1 MIINSLAELRP
12 LLPEVII
19 LGAGLSLMMFEAFTS
34 AKSRGWMHALAILSL
49 VLSAICLLGDLHF
62 ASPLRSEGGLFV
74 RDALADVLKVF
85 ILLSTAL
92 VFVYGRY
99 YFEAKRQYFGNFYV
113 LSLFAVLGMMILVSA
128 GSLVTIYL
136 GLELMALSTY
146 AIVALDR
153 DDGVATESA
162 MKYFVLGALAS
173 GILLFGMSLL
183 FGLTGSLDLFVIN
196 SKLVSVFDA
205 DQSSLVIMS
214 FALAFIVIGLAFKF
228 GAVPF
233 HMWLPDVYEG
243 APTAI
248 TAMIASA
255 PKLAAIGM
263 AIRLL
268 PEGLGNL
275 APRWQE
281 IIALLAMA
289 SLIVGNLGAIA
300 QYNLKRMLA
309 YSTISHVGFMF
320 LGLLNAS
327 PVGFSAL
334 LYYGIVYSLS
344 TVCAFGMI
352 IVLARQ
358 GLEFDRIDD
367 FKGLNQRSPVLAALM
382 LIVMA
387 SLAGIP
393 PMVGFWAKL
402 QVLMAVVALGAKW
415 QLVVFIAAVFAVIG
429 AYYYLR
435 VIKVM
440 YFDEPEVQGDVTP
453 KAIDLRVILASNAI
467 LLILLGIFVQP
478 LTQLCN
484 RVFGIG

>member
-1 MIINSLAELRP
+1 
-12 LLPEVII
+12 
-19 LGAGLSLMMFEAFTS
+19 
-34 AKSRGWMHALAILSL
+34 
-49 VLSAICLLGDLHF
+49 
-62 ASPLRSEGGLFV
+62 
-74 RDALADVLKVF
+74 
-85 ILLSTAL
+85 
-92 VFVYGRY
+92 
-99 YFEAKRQYFGNFYV
+99 
-113 LSLFAVLGMMILVSA
+113 
-128 GSLVTIYL
+128 
-136 GLELMALSTY
+136 
-146 AIVALDR
+146 
-153 DDGVATESA
+153 
-162 MKYFVLGALAS
+162 
-173 GILLFGMSLL
+173 
-183 FGLTGSLDLFVIN
+183 
-196 SKLVSVFDA
+196 
-205 DQSSLVIMS
+205 
-214 FALAFIVIGLAFKF
+214 
-228 GAVPF
+228 
-233 HMWLPDVYEG
+233 MWLPDVYEG

-268 PEGLGNL
+268 PEGLSNL
-275 APRWQE
+275 TPRWQE
-281 IIALLAMA
+281 ILALLAMA

-320 LGLLNAS
+320 LGLLNAT

-334 LYYGIVYSLS
+334 LYYGIVYALS

-367 FKGLNQRSPVLAALM
+367 FKGLNQRSPMLAALM

-393 PMVGFWAKL
+393 PLVGFWAKL

-415 QLVVFIAAVFAVIG
+415 QFVVFIAAIFAVIG

-440 YFDEPEVQGDVTP
+440 YFDAPDTVEALP
-453 KAIDLRVILASNAI
+453 ASIDLRFILASNAI
-467 LLILLGIFVQP
+467 ILLLLGIFVQP